1 MYFKLL
7 TGSAL
12 NRFMHIDLT
21 EKTMHIIL
29 TSELIVISIFLSS
42 TRLMFSMNMDIELV
56 GGANVIFD
64 LS

>member
-1 MYFKLL
+1 
-7 TGSAL
+7 
-12 NRFMHIDLT
+12 MHIDLT

-29 TSELIVISIFLSS
+29 TSELVISIFFSS

-56 GGANVIFD
+56 GGANIIFD

>member
-1 MYFKLL
+1 MYFKFL
-7 TGSAL
+7 TDSAL

-21 EKTMHIIL
+21 EKTMHILL
-29 TSELIVISIFLSS
+29 TSELVISIFFSS

-56 GGANVIFD
+56 GGAIVIYD

>member
-1 MYFKLL
+1 
-7 TGSAL
+7 
-12 NRFMHIDLT
+12 MHIDLT

-56 GGANVIFD
+56 GGANVIYD

>member
-21 EKTMHIIL
+21 EKTMHILL
-29 TSELIVISIFLSS
+29 TSELVISIFFSS

-56 GGANVIFD
+56 GGANVIYD